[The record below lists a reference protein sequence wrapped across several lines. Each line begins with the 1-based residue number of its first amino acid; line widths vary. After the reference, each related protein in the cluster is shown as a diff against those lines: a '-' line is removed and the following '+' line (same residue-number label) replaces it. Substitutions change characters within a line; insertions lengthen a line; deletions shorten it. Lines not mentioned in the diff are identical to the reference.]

1 MVARHHLADTGAEAV
16 VDSAGISDEEA
27 GNPIDPRQARVLAA
41 AGYRTDDHV
50 ARQITPEWLAQ
61 RDLAVAMTA
70 RHYRALERMISE
82 LPAEAAPE
90 LRMLREFD
98 PRVAGVEGAGVPAP
112 DVEDPWYGEF
122 KDFEETLETIEVS
135 VPGITER
142 LRALAAKSSV
152 ILSRQKLADRP
163 KSQVRL
169 EGETLMTRLM
179 TRQNWSALRL
189 GFAALLVAAMSV
201 FAFAP
206 AASAHDQLVSSNPE
220 DGAELDQQPKWL
232 EMNFSGDI
240 QEVGSE
246 VKVIVDG
253 KDVSAGELTV
263 EGKKLS
269 VALPDDLK
277 PGDYEVTWRVVSQ
290 DGHPISGD
298 YAFTI
303 KDAEGA
309 GGDVKESTEEST

>member
-1 MVARHHLADTGAEAV
+1 MSLASVVFVCTGNICRSVTAERVLEHHLTDTGAEAV
-16 VDSAGISDEEA
+16 VDSAGISYEEA

-135 VPGITER
+135 VPGVTDH
-142 LRALAAKSSV
+142 LHALAV
-152 ILSRQKLADRP
+152 
-163 KSQVRL
+163 KSQ
-169 EGETLMTRLM
+169 
-179 TRQNWSALRL
+179 
-189 GFAALLVAAMSV
+189 
-201 FAFAP
+201 
-206 AASAHDQLVSSNPE
+206 
-220 DGAELDQQPKWL
+220 
-232 EMNFSGDI
+232 
-240 QEVGSE
+240 
-246 VKVIVDG
+246 
-253 KDVSAGELTV
+253 
-263 EGKKLS
+263 
-269 VALPDDLK
+269 
-277 PGDYEVTWRVVSQ
+277 
-290 DGHPISGD
+290 
-298 YAFTI
+298 
-303 KDAEGA
+303 
-309 GGDVKESTEEST
+309 